1 MSIHID
7 IPQQQITELAIFDSG
22 LRDDFGSDSDVDVLG
37 FAAGLTF
44 SLEQN
49 YMY

>member
-22 LRDDFGSDSDVDVLG
+22 LRDDFGPDSDVDVLG
-37 FAAGLTF
+37 FAVGLTC

-49 YMY
+49 HMY

>member
-22 LRDDFGSDSDVDVLG
+22 LRDDFGPDSDVDVLG
-37 FAAGLTF
+37 FAVGLTF

-49 YMY
+49 HMY